1 MMLEP
6 IIDSLLAFLVMV
18 FRYEV
23 GTIEFYIAVS
33 CTAVGLL
40 VVARLLAG
48 LLGSSKGILAAMLAV
63 ALPLLLGT
71 VGYVAV
77 ELYALPQIEA
87 DWAASYLPWSVFG
100 VVAVLVALFASS
112 KFWDIGRG
120 AAVVVLVVAGLSG
133 MAAQYVGQL
142 VIDVVDTGSQ
152 QVEKRDDGLRRE
164 IERAN

>member
-1 MMLEP
+1 MPEP

-23 GTIEFYIAVS
+23 GTIEFYIAAG
-33 CTAVGLL
+33 CALVGLL

-48 LLGSSKGILAAMLAV
+48 LLGSSKGIFTAMAAV
-63 ALPLLLGT
+63 ILPLLMGA

-87 DWAASYLPWSVFG
+87 DWAVTYLPWSVFG
-100 VVAVLVALFASS
+100 VVALLTVLLLSS
-112 KFWDIGRG
+112 KLWGIGRG
-120 AAVVVLVVAGLSG
+120 VAVVVLIFAGLAG

-142 VIDVVDTGSQ
+142 VIDVVDSGTQ

-164 IERAN
+164 IENAN